1 MDIKRQHDVVILSG
15 VMLIRAEL
23 TSGAAGTLWFAWQYA
38 RLMRKTASH
47 DADKADAIRE
57 AESILGFRRQRSVMF
72 THNGLSAN
80 RPYQR

>member
-1 MDIKRQHDVVILSG
+1 MDIERQHHAAILSD

-38 RLMRKTASH
+38 RLLRGSG

-57 AESILGFRRQRSVMF
+57 AESILGFRWRRSVMF
-72 THNGLSAN
+72 VHNGLSAT

>member
-1 MDIKRQHDVVILSG
+1 VDIKRQHDVVILSG

-38 RLMRKTASH
+38 RLMRRTACR

-57 AESILGFRRQRSVMF
+57 AESILGIRRRRGVMF
-72 THNGLSAN
+72 VHNGLSAR